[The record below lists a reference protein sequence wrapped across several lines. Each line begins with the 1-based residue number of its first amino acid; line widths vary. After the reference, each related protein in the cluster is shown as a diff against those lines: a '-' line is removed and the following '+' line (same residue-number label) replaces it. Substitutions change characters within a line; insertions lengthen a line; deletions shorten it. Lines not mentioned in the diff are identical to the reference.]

1 MSRELIEKELER
13 RRGLDQSNAVQQQE
27 TITQQNLPTV
37 DQQRQQQGAYGRM
50 LDYDE
55 MPEMNERSQ
64 AVADYLS
71 SPEFGRLV
79 LEVGGAVAGTAFA
92 PQLTLPLYV
101 GRAAAFVRPALQ
113 AVATRMTG
121 AGLGEAGGAA
131 VSQTFDPT
139 EDVTKDLLRAF
150 FTGATAEGAGTIIN
164 KGIAKAIG
172 KNKKL
177 IDGAEE
183 AIATIEKQ
191 KQKILSTPKGTY
203 SDRIMEAARTG
214 KLTPALLQE
223 GQTIDI
229 LENVA
234 DLSLIGGGSIR
245 SAREGAESIATSGI
259 EDFATRYKSLAGEEE
274 LGLLFQQTLAGSQ
287 KAFKATSNS
296 KYKAL
301 DNALLKEG
309 NPNAVDITNLKK
321 WAKGELKNIGA
332 KSESG
337 ALVSFLRGIDAE
349 KNFVNFKK
357 ANNLRSDYLEITRAL
372 AEPGLGK
379 KKQRLAAVAAKYID
393 ESMTGA
399 KLPDEVK
406 NLYRNANN
414 FYKKGAKVYNNDLF
428 KTLMDKDPELV
439 YKSIVPQAADRP
451 TLVESTFKI
460 IDEVKDKTVKNQ
472 LKNKLRGEFLEDI
485 LTKSSTQSDQF
496 GRQINGTKF
505 DDLLKIKK
513 KKTFS
518 AFFEP
523 EQIKN
528 LKDFSNALKFSQGR
542 IRKRGGTPGAIF
554 IQMKQSGAVMQLAA
568 GGTAGAL
575 GSPGIAAGIILTP
588 AALAKMMTNDKVI
601 KYLTT
606 GFKYNQNQ
614 TIAGRSFRQAIAAMA
629 SDGIISQDEK
639 DKVLSDMKENGY

>member
-13 RRGLDQSNAVQQQE
+13 RKGLDQSNAVQQQE
-27 TITQQNLPTV
+27 IITQPSLPTV
-37 DQQRQQQGAYGRM
+37 DQQRQQQGAYGRI

-55 MPEMNERSQ
+55 APEMNERSQ

-121 AGLGEAGGAA
+121 AGLGEAAGAG

-191 KQKILSTPKGTY
+191 KQKILSAPKGIY
-203 SDRIMEAARTG
+203 SDRIIEAAKTG

-229 LENVA
+229 LENLS

-259 EDFATRYKSLAGEEE
+259 EDFVTRYKSFAGEEE

-287 KAFKATSNS
+287 KAFKATSNA

-301 DNALLKEG
+301 DNILTKVG

-321 WAKGELKNIGA
+321 WSKKELENIGA

-337 ALVSFLRGIDAE
+337 ALVSFLKGIDAE

-393 ESMTGA
+393 ESMTAA
-399 KLPDEVK
+399 KLPDEVQD
-406 NLYRNANN
+406 LYRKANN
-414 FYKKGAKVYNNDLF
+414 FYKKGAKIYNDDLF

-439 YKSIVPQAADRP
+439 YKSIVPLAADRP

-460 IDEVKDKTVKNQ
+460 IDEVKDKTLKNQ

-513 KKTFS
+513 KKTFN

-523 EQIKN
+523 KQIKN

-568 GGTAGAL
+568 GGTAGVL

-601 KYLTT
+601 KFLTT

-629 SDGIISQDEK
+629 SDGIISNDEK

>member
-13 RRGLDQSNAVQQQE
+13 RKGLDQSNAVQQQE

-191 KQKILSTPKGTY
+191 KQKILSAPKGTY
-203 SDRIMEAARTG
+203 SDRIMEAAKTG

-259 EDFATRYKSLAGEEE
+259 EDFATRYKSLAGEDE

-301 DNALLKEG
+301 DEALTRAG
-309 NPNAVDITNLKK
+309 NPNAVDITTLKK

-393 ESMTGA
+393 ESMTAA
-399 KLPDEVK
+399 KLPEEVQD
-406 NLYRNANN
+406 LYRKANN
-414 FYKKGAKVYNNDLF
+414 FYKKGAKVYNDDLF

-451 TLVESTFKI
+451 TLVTSTFKI
-460 IDEVKDKTVKNQ
+460 IDEVKDKAVRNQ

-505 DDLLKIKK
+505 EDLLKIKK
-513 KKTFS
+513 KKTFN

-523 EQIKN
+523 NQIKN
-528 LKDFSNALKFSQGR
+528 LVNFSNALKFSQGR

-554 IQMKQSGAVMQLAA
+554 IQMKQSGAVMQLVA

>member
-13 RRGLDQSNAVQQQE
+13 RAAIDQSSAEQQQPQ
-27 TITQQNLPTV
+27 IQNTLPSV
-37 DQQRQQQGAYGRM
+37 DEARQQQGSFGRI
-50 LDYDE
+50 LDYGE

-64 AVADYLS
+64 AVEDYLT

-79 LEVGGAVAGTAFA
+79 LEVGGAIGGTILA
-92 PQLTLPLYV
+92 PQLTVPLYV
-101 GRAAAFVRPALQ
+101 GRAAAFVRPGLQ
-113 AVATRMTG
+113 AVVTRMTG
-121 AGLGEAGGAA
+121 AGLGEATGAG

-139 EDVTKDLLRAF
+139 EDVAKDLLRAF
-150 FTGATAEGAGTIIN
+150 FTGASAEGAGTIIN
-164 KGIAKAIG
+164 NVVAKVVG

-191 KQKILSTPKGTY
+191 KQKIISSPKSY
-203 SDRIMEAARTG
+203 DARVVQAAKDG

-234 DLSLIGGGSIR
+234 DLSLVGGGSIR

-259 EDFATRYKSLAGEEE
+259 EDFATRYKNFAGEDE
-274 LGLLFQQTLAGSQ
+274 LGLLLQQTLAGSQ

-301 DNALLKEG
+301 DQALTKAG
-309 NPNAVDITNLKK
+309 NPNAVDITTLKK
-321 WAKGELKNIGA
+321 WAKGELENIGA

-337 ALVSFLRGIDAE
+337 ALVTFLRGIDAE

-393 ESMTGA
+393 ESMTKA
-399 KLPDEVK
+399 KLPDEVLDK
-406 NLYRNANN
+406 YRSANN
-414 FYKKGAKVYNNDLF
+414 FYKKGAKVYNDDLF
-428 KTLMDKDPELV
+428 KTIMDKDPEIV

-451 TLVESTFKI
+451 TLVNKTFEI
-460 IDEVKDKTVKNQ
+460 IDDIKDPIVKTN
-472 LKNKLRGEFLEDI
+472 LKNKLKGEFLEDI
-485 LTKSSTQSDQF
+485 LTRSSTQSDQF

-513 KKTFS
+513 KKTFD
-518 AFFEP
+518 AFFSKSE
-523 EQIKN
+523 IKN

-568 GGTAGAL
+568 GGTAGVL

-601 KYLTT
+601 KFLTT

-629 SDGIISQDEK
+629 SNGIISNEER
-639 DKVLSDMKENGY
+639 DKVFSDMKENGY

>member
-1 MSRELIEKELER
+1 MSRELIEQELER
-13 RRGLDQSNAVQQQE
+13 RAALDQSSTEQQQPQ
-27 TITQQNLPTV
+27 IQNNLPSV
-37 DQQRQQQGAYGRM
+37 SQARQQQGSFGRI
-50 LDYDE
+50 LDYGE
-55 MPEMNERSQ
+55 IPEMNERSQ
-64 AVADYLS
+64 AVEDYLT

-79 LEVGGAVAGTAFA
+79 LEVGGAIGGTILA
-92 PQLTLPLYV
+92 PQLTVPLYV

-121 AGLGEAGGAA
+121 AGLGEAAGAG

-183 AIATIEKQ
+183 AISTIEKQ
-191 KQKILSTPKGTY
+191 KEKILSTPKGIY
-203 SDRIMEAARTG
+203 SDRILEAAKTG

-234 DLSLIGGGSIR
+234 DLSLVGGGSIR

-274 LGLLFQQTLAGSQ
+274 LGVLFQQTLAGSQ
-287 KAFKATSNS
+287 KAFKATSNA

-301 DNALLKEG
+301 DNALTKAG
-309 NPNAVDITNLKK
+309 NPNAVDITSLKK
-321 WAKGELKNIGA
+321 WAKGELENIGA

-337 ALVSFLRGIDAE
+337 ALVSFLRGIDSE

-393 ESMTGA
+393 ESMTKA
-399 KLPDEVK
+399 KLPDEVQ
-406 NLYRNANN
+406 NLYRQANN
-414 FYKKGAKVYNNDLF
+414 FYKKGAKIYNDDLF

-451 TLVESTFKI
+451 TLVNSTFKI
-460 IDEVKDKTVKNQ
+460 IDEIKDKKLRDQ

-485 LTKSSTQSDQF
+485 LTRSSTQSDQF

-505 DDLLKIKK
+505 EDLLKIKK
-513 KKTFS
+513 KKTFN

-554 IQMKQSGAVMQLAA
+554 IQMKQSGAVMQLVA
-568 GGTAGAL
+568 GGTAGVL

-606 GFKYNQNQ
+606 GFRYNQNQ

-629 SDGIISQDEK
+629 SDGIISEDEK
-639 DKVLSDMKENGY
+639 NKVLSDIKENGY